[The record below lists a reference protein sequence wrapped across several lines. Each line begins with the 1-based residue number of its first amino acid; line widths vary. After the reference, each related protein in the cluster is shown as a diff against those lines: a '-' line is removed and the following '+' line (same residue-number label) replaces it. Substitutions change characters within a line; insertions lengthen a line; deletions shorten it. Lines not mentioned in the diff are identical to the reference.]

1 MSLKVAIHD
10 HECFPSNLR
19 YFLFSLI
26 FGLFHFFSACADDIF
41 KVPTLPQKSEPSP
54 QFIPTRF
61 NIHMYFNF

>member
-10 HECFPSNLR
+10 HECFPPISL
-19 YFLFSLI
+19 LFQFNFWS
-26 FGLFHFFSACADDIF
+26 FSFFSACADDIF

>member
-10 HECFPSNLR
+10 HECFPTISDNI
-19 YFLFSLI
+19 FFSLI
-26 FGLFHFFSACADDIF
+26 FGLFHFSLPTDDIF
-41 KVPTLPQKSEPSP
+41 KVPTLPWKSEPSP